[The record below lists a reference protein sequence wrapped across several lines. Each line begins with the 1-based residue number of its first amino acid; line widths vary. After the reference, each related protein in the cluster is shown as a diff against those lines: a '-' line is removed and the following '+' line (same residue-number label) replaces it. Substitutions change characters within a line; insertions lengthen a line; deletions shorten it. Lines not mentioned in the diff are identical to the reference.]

1 MAYRGFG
8 GHLVVVASG
17 IQSVLTVDLPNV
29 LAAVATSQHSPLSM
43 SDSSKPVALVTG
55 SATGVGRACV
65 WQLADR
71 GFDVVVNFSRSDSE
85 AAETVSGA
93 EQRGANTLCV
103 RCDVSD
109 DTAVGEMIAEVEATF
124 GRLDVLVNNA
134 ATTNF
139 IPAQNLDELTE
150 EMWDRML
157 AVNLKGAFFVTR
169 AAAGLLAAG
178 EGGSVVNVS
187 SVAGVTGAGS
197 SIAYCATK
205 GGLNTMTKSFA
216 RSLAPKIRVN
226 AVLPGPIDSRWIR
239 EGNPDWDLD
248 EMVAGYPIPKASS
261 PDDIADAVLSLA
273 INTKMATGQLLRVD
287 GGQTL

>member
-1 MAYRGFG
+1 MPFAF
-8 GHLVVVASG
+8 VAAHAFHSLDRQMT
-17 IQSVLTVDLPNV
+17 QSAN
-29 LAAVATSQHSPLSM
+29 
-43 SDSSKPVALVTG
+43 PVALVTG

-71 GFDVVVNFSRSDSE
+71 GYDVVVNYSRSESE
-85 AAETVSGA
+85 ADETVKGA
-93 EQRGANTLCV
+93 EQRGAKTLCV

-109 DTAVGEMIAEVEATF
+109 DSNVREMIDQINSAF

-139 IPAQNLDELTE
+139 IPAENLEDLTDA
-150 EMWDRML
+150 MWNRML

-169 AAAGLLAAG
+169 AAAELLAAG
-178 EGGSVVNVS
+178 VGGSVVNVS

-239 EGNPDWDLD
+239 EGNPAWDLE

-273 INTKMATGQLLRVD
+273 VDTKMATGQLLRVD